1 MKLQIFQSAQ
11 GDCLLLEGKDKKL
24 VLCDGG
30 MRSSIKS
37 HVRDE
42 LTKLRTKGRELEFVY
57 VSHIDSDHISGVLQ
71 LLEDEV
77 EWRVFDYQAACRMAT
92 PNGPK
97 CLARP

>member
-77 EWRVFDYQAACRMAT
+77 EWRVFE
-92 PNGPK
+92 
-97 CLARP
+97 